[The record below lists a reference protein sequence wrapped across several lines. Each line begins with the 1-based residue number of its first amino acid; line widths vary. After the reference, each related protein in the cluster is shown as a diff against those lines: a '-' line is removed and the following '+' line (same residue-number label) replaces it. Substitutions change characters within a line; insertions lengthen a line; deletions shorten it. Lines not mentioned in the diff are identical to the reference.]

1 MYKLDLPIDLK
12 ETAAIERR
20 RNFELERQSRIFNA
34 KVRTIGIDQQGI
46 DEQVQT
52 KKIQAQQ
59 ERERNEAFASDM
71 VRNDKI
77 AELLQRRQ
85 EQDIR
90 NLNKALVDFRS
101 VHQQPDSR
109 REWDLNDP
117 DAKLKDQPA
126 RVSDDDPRCGISSIQ
141 KFDGEDLSEEA
152 RKKLMQEQMRE
163 WTKKQS
169 EEKKLAR
176 ARQEEADR
184 LYDLHRREMDQRAC
198 ELAKAEEDCRRAIN
212 EATRDYN
219 KALDDE
225 QKEKKRLAEEEEL
238 DNNFTEMANL
248 INGDMLTENPDVA
261 SSAFGPHR
269 VITDRWKGMSPEQ
282 VAEVRRIQELQR
294 QGKKQL
300 QSEEQ
305 QRNEEW
311 DKQRLAD
318 ARVATLMDREQE
330 RMRKAQEKEQ
340 AESNLRLSA
349 DQKAHL
355 EYLNKEV
362 YTNPPTAS
370 YFQQFNT
377 SSR

>member
-1 MYKLDLPIDLK
+1 MYKLDLPIDHK

-20 RNFELERQSRIFNA
+20 RNLELERQSRIFNA

-46 DEQVQT
+46 DEQVKT

-59 ERERNEAFASDM
+59 ERERDEAFASDM

-117 DAKLKDQPA
+117 DAKLKDKPA

-219 KALDDE
+219 KSLDDE
-225 QKEKKRLAEEEEL
+225 QKERKRLAEEEEL

-282 VAEVRRIQELQR
+282 IAEVRRIQELQR
-294 QGKKQL
+294 QEKKQL

-311 DKQRLAD
+311 DRQRLAD

-330 RMRKAQEKEQ
+330 RMRKALEKEQ
-340 AESNLRLSA
+340 VESNLRLSA
-349 DQKAHL
+349 DQKAQQ
-355 EYLNKEV
+355 EYLSKEV

>member
-1 MYKLDLPIDLK
+1 MYKLDLPIDHK

-20 RNFELERQSRIFNA
+20 RNLELERQSRIFNA

-46 DEQVQT
+46 DEQVKT

-59 ERERNEAFASDM
+59 ERERDEAFASDM

-117 DAKLKDQPA
+117 DAKLKDKPA

-219 KALDDE
+219 KSLDDE
-225 QKEKKRLAEEEEL
+225 QKERKRLAEEEEL

-282 VAEVRRIQELQR
+282 IAEVRRIQELQR
-294 QGKKQL
+294 QEKKQL

-311 DKQRLAD
+311 DRQRLAD

-330 RMRKAQEKEQ
+330 RMRKALEKEQ
-340 AESNLRLSA
+340 VESNLRLSA
-349 DQKAHL
+349 DQKAQQ